1 MLAQIAKGPMSVCVD
16 ATLWQTYVSG
26 VITAAS
32 GCGTSIDHAVQ
43 AIGYNKAGNYW
54 IVRNSWGE
62 SWGENGYVYV
72 EEGANVCG
80 ITAQATITVPAK
92 VTRRPRRVS
101 GTIYAGPRCDATRHN
116 AGRRTSSRCAT
127 TAVNLAAAVVG
138 AARQAQIWFEREKM
152 RVAAFTTLVALAARA
167 RAEPPPDLPG
177 DDCWD
182 MPPDLQQLSRSLLP
196 AVRERRRERA
206 AAAADRA
213 RRRRRRRARRTARRR
228 GPRRSRR
235 RRCSRTPTARSR
247 ATSPPSAS

>member
-92 VTRRPRRVS
+92 VS
-101 GTIYAGPRCDATRHN
+101 
-116 AGRRTSSRCAT
+116 
-127 TAVNLAAAVVG
+127 AVNDA
-138 AARQAQIWFEREKM
+138 
-152 RVAAFTTLVALAARA
+152 
-167 RAEPPPDLPG
+167 
-177 DDCWD
+177 
-182 MPPDLQQLSRSLLP
+182 
-196 AVRERRRERA
+196 
-206 AAAADRA
+206 
-213 RRRRRRRARRTARRR
+213 
-228 GPRRSRR
+228 
-235 RRCSRTPTARSR
+235 
-247 ATSPPSAS
+247 